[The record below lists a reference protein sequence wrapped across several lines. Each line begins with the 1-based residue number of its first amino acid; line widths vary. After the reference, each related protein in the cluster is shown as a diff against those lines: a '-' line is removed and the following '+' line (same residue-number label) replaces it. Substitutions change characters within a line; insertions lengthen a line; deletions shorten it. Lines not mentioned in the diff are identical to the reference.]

1 MRKQGFRAV
10 KIRMRHE
17 DFRRDLEVVSTVR
30 EAVGDTMEIMVD
42 ANQGW
47 RMPGDIRQPWDVKRA
62 LYVARALEQYSIYW
76 LEEPLDHANFAG
88 LSELRR
94 ATSLRI
100 APGGPN
106 LSPAPFRHSL
116 SQP

>member
-62 LYVARALEQYSIYW
+62 LYVARSLEQYSIYW
-76 LEEPLDHANFAG
+76 LEEPLAPANFAG

-94 ATSLRI
+94 ATCLRVCTW
-100 APGGPN
+100 GPYRR
-106 LSPAPFRHSL
+106 PAAFR
-116 SQP
+116 